1 MMDGF
6 LFDIEDYTDTE
17 VVRIMQGH
25 TCRQCAYRLTVRQG
39 QEGRNRVS
47 VCEARKS
54 NRTKSG
60 QLRVRV
66 DQPACILFSHK
77 NNAK

>member
-25 TCRQCAYRLTVRQG
+25 TCRTCANRMKVMQG
-39 QEGRNRVS
+39 NEGSNKVQACA
-47 VCEARKS
+47 VRKS

-66 DQPACILFSHK
+66 DQPACILYTSK